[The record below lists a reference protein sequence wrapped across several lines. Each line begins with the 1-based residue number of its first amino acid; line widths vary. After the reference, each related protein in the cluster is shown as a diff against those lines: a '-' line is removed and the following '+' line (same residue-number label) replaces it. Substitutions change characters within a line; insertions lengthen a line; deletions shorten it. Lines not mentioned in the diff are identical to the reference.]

1 MPSVICFIHLHSE
14 QRELTD
20 ERFMCFGGVMRPGN
34 TQTNLHRVP
43 YSPPCLSIFRS
54 LPLLTLNI
62 SDCMWASEVIDTVVV
77 YTLELWCKSDI
88 QCLISKFCLF
98 SWGEWK
104 IYSEIRYT
112 TRNYTSLEKQ
122 GENLHCLRKKSKNV
136 TFSGSTDCQLGQ
148 NTSKDSIPKM
158 CILSLW
164 SSNYLL
170 KTIKEFDKLKG
181 VKNWRT
187 PLNAL
192 LCKFCR

>member
-1 MPSVICFIHLHSE
+1 MCVCVCVCVCSQKNHLCAQIISPNLSITLYCSTFYSQISKMPSVICFIHLHSE

-122 GENLHCLRKKSKNV
+122 GENLHCLRKKSKIFTV
-136 TFSGSTDCQLGQ
+136 VFQQLSTR
-148 NTSKDSIPKM
+148 TVH
-158 CILSLW
+158 
-164 SSNYLL
+164 
-170 KTIKEFDKLKG
+170 LKG
-181 VKNWRT
+181 QY
-187 PLNAL
+187 P
-192 LCKFCR
+192 